1 MHALWSLTLL
11 LLDLIKLA
19 EGVDK
24 IKVLKVASRN
34 FREVLPRSTL
44 YIQYFAHIKAASV
57 DKAVQ

>member
-34 FREVLPRSTL
+34 FWEVLPRSTL
-44 YIQYFAHIKAASV
+44 YIQYVARIKAASV